1 MAEGEDASAQAEG
14 SEDGASPV
22 PPSLR
27 AVWSASADRYR
38 ALIEAADDA
47 ILVVDFDAGL
57 IIEANPAASELF
69 GFSLAEFLEMPVRRL
84 HFGED
89 ADVDRV
95 MDEIAARERAWHNLR
110 SKRKDGSSFW
120 AELRAKAF
128 ESGGHKLVLFIVR
141 DVTYRVDKES
151 ELARAYQSLKDT
163 QANLEHSGKLAAIGQ
178 IAGGVAHEVNNPATF
193 ILTNLRV
200 MRDGVALLRR
210 SVSTLRREL
219 STVDLLPED
228 KRLVVDGILGSGDLE
243 SVLRETSAMIDDNLA
258 GIERIASIVNDL
270 RIFSRIEQDDVQRV
284 KVNDIVDAA
293 CNLAFADIRHRAR
306 LVKEL
311 AKLPPVNAEP
321 GKLAQVF
328 TSLLLSA
335 AHSIEEGATLD
346 NEIRVATYVD
356 AGMVVIA
363 IRDTGPGMPEA
374 VRARLFEPFYTT
386 GAPDYGT
393 GLGLSLSVE
402 IVRLHGGTIEVESE
416 EGRGTR
422 FEVRLPALAE
432 DPGPAD
438 EMGALAPSLR
448 TPSERRA
455 RILVIDDDHAVLRA
469 YRRML
474 SARHDVVLASGG
486 AEGLDLLEK
495 DDGFDIVLCDVM
507 MPQVDGP
514 MVYDALAERAPQL
527 ADRLVFCS
535 GGAFTSRAKEFLASV
550 RNPYLSKPIDPD
562 ALETAIVLAKERRA
576 ALITL

>member
-47 ILVVDFDAGL
+47 ILVADFDAGL
-57 IIEANPAASELF
+57 IIEANPAASALF

-151 ELARAYQSLKDT
+151 ELARAHQSLKDT
-163 QANLEHSGKLAAIGQ
+163 QANLVHSGKLAAIGQ

-228 KRLVVDGILGSGDLE
+228 KRLVVDRILGSGDLE

-335 AHSIEEGATLD
+335 AQSIEEGAALD

-393 GLGLSLSVE
+393 GLGLSLSLE

-432 DPGPAD
+432 DPGPVK
-438 EMGALAPSLR
+438 ALAPALR

-514 MVYDALAERAPQL
+514 MVYDALTERAPQL

-576 ALITL
+576 ALTGARS